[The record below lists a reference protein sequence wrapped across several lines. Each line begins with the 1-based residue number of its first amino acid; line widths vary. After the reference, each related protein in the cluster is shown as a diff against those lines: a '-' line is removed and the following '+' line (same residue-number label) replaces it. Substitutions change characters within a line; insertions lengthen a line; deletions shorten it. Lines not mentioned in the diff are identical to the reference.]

1 MGLKNEYREL
11 GYVVKLEYCD
21 VLVIGGGP
29 GGISAA
35 SKLAL
40 KGKKCIIINDGPLM
54 GYGIQGAFRTKAAYE
69 ITSEHLHIKY
79 LEDVYGHVRTLDFTK
94 LHHGIEESSAQLSA
108 MLESRLN
115 RLQVTVVQGTA
126 TFCEAKRIRV
136 GTDEYA
142 GDKIIIATGTRPRI
156 LAGMPL
162 GSLNVIT
169 SDEAIALTHTPK
181 SILILGAGVIG
192 CEFASMFNAVG
203 TEVYLVDTREH
214 IMSHED
220 PDVSRFLE
228 NTFATRDIHVIPSS
242 RYQSMELTERGV
254 KTNIT
259 TQHIETEMVL
269 VAIGRLACSDKM
281 NLEVT
286 GVKIDHD
293 GYIAINEHMQTN
305 MPDIYAVGDIGYR
318 HTSTDMSLVHVA
330 EAEGRAAA
338 AHILG
343 IDSPQNM
350 DHVPYIIFTVPML
363 AGAGLSETAAR
374 EKYGNVRVGKYPF
387 ARNHRAHAM
396 RPPIGFVK
404 LIVGPEGD
412 DRILGIR
419 AIGAGSD
426 TIIGAASIMIEREL
440 PYTYLLESIF
450 PHPSLLECLKGA
462 AHIIAGDRLQYE
474 EGEELTLAQAIDQI
488 QHH

>member
-1 MGLKNEYREL
+1 MDEKEL
-11 GYVVKLEYCD
+11 GHVMTPEHCD

-69 ITSEHLHIKY
+69 ITREHLHMKY
-79 LEDVYGHVRTLDFTK
+79 LEDVYGQVLTLDFHK
-94 LHHGIEESSAQLSA
+94 LHHGIEDSSDQLST

-115 RLQVTVVQGTA
+115 RLHVQVVQGRA
-126 TFCEAKRIRV
+126 SFCNTKRVRV
-136 GTDEYA
+136 GEKEYA
-142 GDKIIIATGTRPRI
+142 ADKIIIATGTRPRI
-156 LAGMPL
+156 LPGMPRN
-162 GSLNVIT
+162 SPKVIT

-192 CEFASMFNAVG
+192 CEFASIFNAVG

-214 IMSHED
+214 IMGHED

-228 NTFATRDIHVIPSS
+228 NAFQARGIHVIPSS
-242 RYQSMELTERGV
+242 RYQGMEVTEDGV
-254 KTNIT
+254 TTDVT
-259 TQHIETEMVL
+259 TQHIETDMVL
-269 VAIGRLACSDKM
+269 VAIGRSACSNNI
-281 NLEVT
+281 NLEVS
-286 GVKIDHD
+286 GVEAAQH
-293 GYIAINEHMQTN
+293 GYIAVNEHMQTN
-305 MPDIYAVGDIGYR
+305 MPDIYAVGDIGSR
-318 HTSTDMSLVHVA
+318 NTPTDMSLVHVA

-343 IDSPQNM
+343 IEYPQSM
-350 DHVPYIIFTVPML
+350 DHIPYIIFTVPML
-363 AGAGLSETAAR
+363 AGAGLSETTAR
-374 EKYGNVRVGKYPF
+374 EKYGSVRVGKYPF

-396 RPPIGFVK
+396 RPPVGFVK

-419 AIGAGSD
+419 AIGAATD
-426 TIIGAASIMIEREL
+426 TIIGAASLMIEREL
-440 PYTYLLESIF
+440 PYTYLIESIF

-462 AHIIAGDRLQYE
+462 AHIIAGDALHYE
-474 EGEELTLAQAIDQI
+474 EGEELTFSQAID
-488 QHH
+488 

>member
-1 MGLKNEYREL
+1 MKHES
-11 GYVVKLEYCD
+11 CD

-54 GYGIQGAFRTKAAYE
+54 GYGIDGAFKTKAAYE
-69 ITSEHLHIKY
+69 ITREYLHVKY
-79 LEDVYGHVRTLDFTK
+79 LEDVYGKVLPLNLTK
-94 LHHGIEESSAQLSA
+94 LHHGIEQSADQLSA

-115 RLQVTVVQGTA
+115 RLQVKVIQGRA
-126 TFCEAKRIRV
+126 SFCEAKRIRV
-136 GTDEYA
+136 GADEYS
-142 GDKIIIATGTRPRI
+142 GDTIIIATGTRPRI
-156 LAGMPL
+156 LPGIPRD
-162 GSLNVIT
+162 SSRVIT
-169 SDEAIALTHTPK
+169 SNEAIALTSSPK
-181 SILILGAGVIG
+181 SILILGAGIIG

-203 TEVYLVDTREH
+203 IEVYLVDTCEQ
-214 IMSHED
+214 IMGHED

-228 NTFATRDIHVIPSS
+228 NAFKAREIHVIPSS
-242 RYQSMELTERGV
+242 RYQGMELTGSGV
-254 KTNIT
+254 KTDIT
-259 TQHIETEMVL
+259 TQHIETDMVL
-269 VAIGRLACSDKM
+269 VAIGRSACSDKM
-281 NLEVT
+281 NLKVT
-286 GVKIDHD
+286 GVETDQR

-305 MPDIYAVGDIGYR
+305 MPDIYAIGDIGYR
-318 HTSTDMSLVHVA
+318 NTATDMSLVHVA
-330 EAEGRAAA
+330 EAEGRRAA
-338 AHILG
+338 AHILN
-343 IDSPQNM
+343 IDCPQNM
-350 DHVPYIIFTVPML
+350 DHVPYIIFTIPML

-374 EKYGNVRVGKYPF
+374 KQYGDVRVGKYPF

-419 AIGAGSD
+419 AIGASAD
-426 TIIGAASIMIEREL
+426 TIIGSAALMIEREL

-462 AHIIAGDRLQYE
+462 AHIIAGDKLQYE
-474 EGEELTLAQAIDQI
+474 EGEELTLAQAIKQR

>member
-1 MGLKNEYREL
+1 MNVGKLED
-11 GYVVKLEYCD
+11 VVKHEHCD

-54 GYGIQGAFRTKAAYE
+54 GYGIEGAFRTKAAYE
-69 ITSEHLHIKY
+69 ITREYLHIKY
-79 LEDVYGHVRTLDFTK
+79 LEDVYGQVRPLDLAK
-94 LHHGIEESSAQLSA
+94 LHHGIEKSSDQLSA

-115 RLQVTVVQGTA
+115 RLQVKVVQGRA
-126 TFCEAKRIRV
+126 SFCEAKCVRV
-136 GTDEYA
+136 GEDEYS
-142 GDKIIIATGTRPRI
+142 GDKIIIATGTHPRM
-156 LAGMPL
+156 LSGMPL
-162 GSLNVIT
+162 NNPKVIT

-192 CEFASMFNAVG
+192 CEFASIFNAVG

-214 IMSHED
+214 IMGHED
-220 PDVSRFLE
+220 PDVSHFLE
-228 NTFATRDIHVIPSS
+228 NTFKTRDIHVIPSS
-242 RYQSMELTERGV
+242 RYQGMELTENGV
-254 KTNIT
+254 KTDIT

-269 VAIGRLACSDKM
+269 VAIGRSACSDKM

-286 GVKIDHD
+286 GVETTQH

-305 MPDIYAVGDIGYR
+305 IPDIYAVGDIGYR
-318 HTSTDMSLVHVA
+318 NTSTDMSLVHVA
-330 EAEGRAAA
+330 EAEGRHAA

-343 IDSPQNM
+343 IDYPQSM
-350 DHVPYIIFTVPML
+350 DHVPYIIFTIPML

-374 EKYGNVRVGKYPF
+374 EKYGDVRVGKYPF

-412 DRILGIR
+412 NRILGIR
-419 AIGAGSD
+419 AIGANTD
-426 TIIGAASIMIEREL
+426 TIIGGGALMIEREL
-440 PYTYLLESIF
+440 PYTYLIESIF

-474 EGEELTLAQAIDQI
+474 EGEELTLAQAIEQRQ
-488 QHH
+488 QH